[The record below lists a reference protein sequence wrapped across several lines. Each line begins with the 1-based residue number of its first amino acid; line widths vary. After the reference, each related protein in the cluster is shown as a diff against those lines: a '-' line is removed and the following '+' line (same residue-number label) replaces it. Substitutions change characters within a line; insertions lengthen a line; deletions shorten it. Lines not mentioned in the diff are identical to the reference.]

1 MRLLHVH
8 SGNIF
13 GGVER
18 MLQTLAPATAGRT
31 PLTSSFA
38 LCFDGQ
44 ISEVLVAAGATVYKL
59 GTVRTSRLDQVWHA
73 RRALRKLLE
82 TGAWDVVCV
91 HSSWSQAIFGSTIV
105 QSGIP
110 LVRWLHA
117 PEPGPWWL
125 DAGARAAR
133 PALVLCNSYYT
144 HDAAKTA
151 LGTLPAAVHYPPIRI
166 PDSGQSDREAVRAEI
181 GVTAETPVIA
191 IAARMEPWKGH
202 RLLLDGLRRLTDIPW
217 QAWIIGGAQ
226 RPSERA
232 YFDELVA
239 LAGRTD
245 LRDRVQFL
253 GQRTDVPRLLG
264 AADLYCQ
271 PNEGPEP
278 FGLSF
283 VEALSAGLPVVTT
296 RSGAAPEIVDRNC
309 GVLVEPNSPAALA
322 DALRPLLTDH
332 TARRAMSVAARARAA
347 EFCDLSRSL
356 PALKRHL
363 NRAIAASATVHA

>member
-1 MRLLHVH
+1 M
-8 SGNIF
+8 
-13 GGVER
+13 
-18 MLQTLAPATAGRT
+18 
-31 PLTSSFA
+31 
-38 LCFDGQ
+38 
-44 ISEVLVAAGATVYKL
+44 
-59 GTVRTSRLDQVWHA
+59 WHA

-91 HSSWSQAIFGSTIV
+91 HSSWSQAIFGSTII

-166 PDSGQSDREAVRAEI
+166 PDSEQSDREAVRAEI

-239 LAGRTD
+239 LAGQTD

-253 GQRTDVPRLLG
+253 GQRTDVPSLLG

-278 FGLSF
+278 FGLQLRRS
-283 VEALSAGLPVVTT
+283 VVGGLAGGHDAIGCGT
-296 RSGAAPEIVDRNC
+296 RDRRSELRRAGRTELTGGAGGRTPSVVDRPHRSPGDERRRAC
-309 GVLVEPNSPAALA
+309 ARGGVL
-322 DALRPLLTDH
+322 
-332 TARRAMSVAARARAA
+332 
-347 EFCDLSRSL
+347 RSL
-356 PALKRHL
+356 TF
-363 NRAIAASATVHA
+363 AAGSEAPP

>member
-1 MRLLHVH
+1 
-8 SGNIF
+8 
-13 GGVER
+13 
-18 MLQTLAPATAGRT
+18 MLETLAPATAGRT
-31 PLTSSFA
+31 PVTSSFA

-44 ISEVLVAAGATVYKL
+44 ISNVLVAAGATVYQL
-59 GTVRTSRLDQVWHA
+59 GTVRTSRLDQVWQV
-73 RRALRKLLE
+73 RRALRKLLAA
-82 TGAWDVVCV
+82 GRWDIACV

-133 PALVLCNSYYT
+133 PALVLCNSHYT
-144 HDAAKTA
+144 HAAA
-151 LGTLPAAVHYPPIRI
+151 RPSLGTLPAAVHYPPIRI
-166 PDSGQSDREAVRAEI
+166 PKCVESDREAVRAEL
-181 GVTAETPVIA
+181 GVLTGTPLIA

-202 RLLLDGLRRLTDIPW
+202 RLLLDGLRRLTDISW
-217 QAWIIGGAQ
+217 QAWIIGGPQ

-239 LAGRTD
+239 LAGHTD
-245 LRDRVQFL
+245 LRDRVRFL
-253 GQRTDVPRLLG
+253 GQRTDVSRLLG

-271 PNEGPEP
+271 PNQGPEP

-283 VEALSAGLPVVTT
+283 VEALAAGLPVVTT
-296 RSGAAPEIVDRNC
+296 RSGAAPEIVNPSC
-309 GVLVEPNSPAALA
+309 GLLVEPNSPAALA
-322 DALRPLLTDH
+322 DALRPLLQDH
-332 TARRAMSVAARARAA
+332 TVRRAMSVAARVRAA

-356 PALKRHL
+356 PALKSHL
-363 NRAIAASATVHA
+363 TRAMGSSATVA